1 MENIQLRTC
10 IVNFTHKSNNCYT
23 SVIVGGEDLV
33 QVLYYKFK
41 HRNFFSKISTPSPEK
56 PHTTNMSLSIP
67 VYWPC
72 DSGPAR
78 ASHTQFA
85 FDFVHLHLQTPAQFA
100 FLKFNLK

>member
-85 FDFVHLHLQTPAQFA
+85 FDFVHCKT
-100 FLKFNLK
+100 